1 MFTNKR
7 ILAIGSH
14 PDDIEYY
21 ALGTLLKY
29 KEVSKIFCYIATC
42 GGENDKTTIS
52 TRGMESIKA
61 LKDAL
66 APIEVHIEHR
76 EGLHLMNYVYYVTW
90 LDKIIQKFNIDTIFT
105 HSPHDTHQDHRLLHD
120 ITLTACR
127 RFSGTILCYG
137 TISQTIDFQPRV
149 FVDITDY
156 MIEKLKALA
165 CHVSQKDKVYMQP
178 EYIGD
183 FHAVRDPVT
192 GKRKYVEKFDLIKY
206 CC

>member
-1 MFTNKR
+1 MFTNKN
-7 ILAIGSH
+7 ILAIGAH
-14 PDDIEYY
+14 PDDLEAY

-29 KEVSKIFCYIATC
+29 KEVSEIFCYIATC
-42 GGENDKTTIS
+42 GGENDKTTKS

-66 APIEVHIEHR
+66 APIEVHIEDR

-127 RFSGTILCYG
+127 RFSGTLLCYG
-137 TISQTIDFQPRV
+137 TISQTIHFQPRI

>member
-29 KEVSKIFCYIATC
+29 KKASEIFCYVATC
-42 GGENDKTTIS
+42 GGENDLTVNSDRYSEMNKVFNEILLPLDSYWYPEIGLVFECYPKYVKQLEKCIKENDINTI
-52 TRGMESIKA
+52 
-61 LKDAL
+61 L
-66 APIEVHIEHR
+66 
-76 EGLHLMNYVYYVTW
+76 
-90 LDKIIQKFNIDTIFT
+90 T
-105 HSPHDTHQDHRLLHD
+105 HSQHDTHQDHRLLHD

-183 FHAVRDPVT
+183 FHAMRDPVT